1 MRYERRG
8 FTLIE
13 LLVVIAIIGVLIAL
27 LLPAVQAAREAARRS
42 QCVNNLKQIGLAVQN
57 YHDTFQCFP
66 FGKGPDYMAIDPNAP
81 VYARWSAH
89 SQILP
94 FLEQKPLFDAINF
107 SLPPDV
113 PDLGGGGMGDM
124 MPAYVS
130 PNGANATATRV
141 MISAFVCPSDS
152 GGVSGWPGSTCYS
165 ANEGSWLCDAC
176 EATPS
181 TVAPGQL
188 PQGPFYNKSN
198 VRLSGCTDGTSQI
211 ALFSERRRGRG
222 TPDPR
227 SDLFQMNNATSLN
240 QTYQTCNGLDVSMAM
255 IFSSSV
261 GKAWAVGDMTCTTY
275 NHVSTPNT
283 RSCAGSGMGMGMM
296 DPNAMINMAV
306 QLPPSSYHPGG
317 VNVAICDGSVSFVKD
332 SIALNAWRS
341 LGTRNGGE
349 ILDGSAK

>member
-1 MRYERRG
+1 MRCKRRG

-13 LLVVIAIIGVLIAL
+13 LLVVIAIIAVLIAL
-27 LLPAVQAAREAARRS
+27 LLPAVQAAREAARRA
-42 QCVNNLKQIGLAVQN
+42 QCVNNLKQLGLAVQN
-57 YHDTFQCFP
+57 YHDTFLCFP

-94 FLEQKPLFDAINF
+94 YLEQKPLFDSINF

-124 MPAYVS
+124 MPAYTS
-130 PNGANATATRV
+130 PNGSNATATRV
-141 MISAFVCPSDS
+141 MISTLICPSDA
-152 GGVSGWPGSTCYS
+152 GGVSGWPGSTSYS

-181 TVAPGQL
+181 TVAPGQFPL
-188 PQGPFYNKSN
+188 GPFYNKSC

-222 TPDPR
+222 TPDPK

-240 QTYQTCNGLDVSMAM
+240 QTYQTCNALDVSMAM

-261 GKAWAVGDMTCTTY
+261 GMAWAVGDMTCTTY

-296 DPNAMINMAV
+296 DPNGMINMAV

-317 VNVAICDGSVSFVKD
+317 VNVAICDGSVRFVKD
-332 SIALNAWRS
+332 GITLNAWRG

-349 ILDGSAK
+349 ILDGSAY